1 MAIINLGQ
9 QDLEIGNDWHTFTP
23 AVAAAGDVIP
33 LRLSLISPA
42 PSDLISKAII
52 RYKLDID
59 YPNGDYKY
67 LLRQENCWYADDQQ
81 IIEVTIPPYLP
92 TVGAMVVE
100 ARRFYRF
107 RSFNPGSTM
116 ELQIEFDTD
125 EVTNVNQPDDK
136 FRIFTHG
143 AIAANTVG
151 VLDFSGV
158 TGLWRIYSV
167 WLDMTGVTASDAME
181 ITINNGGNVTSY
193 WNLPATDVPWS
204 PPPNIVGAANT
215 IFIRPTA
222 DVANV
227 VLYAKEAE
235 LDGVVAV

>member
-1 MAIINLGQ
+1 MAIVNLGQ
-9 QDLEIGNDWHTFTP
+9 NDLELGNSWHGYTA
-23 AVAAAGDVIP
+23 AVVAAGDVIP

-81 IIEVTIPPYLP
+81 IIEVTIPPYLQ

-125 EVTNVNQPDDK
+125 EVRNVNQPEDK
-136 FRIFTHG
+136 FTIFTHG
-143 AIAANTVG
+143 AITGGTVG
-151 VLDFSGV
+151 TLDFSGV
-158 TGLWRIYSV
+158 SGLWRIYAV
-167 WLDMTGVTASDAME
+167 WLDMTGVGVDDSME
-181 ITINNGGNVTSY
+181 ITINNGANVTAY
-193 WNLPATDVPWS
+193 WNLPLEQVPWQ

-222 DVANV
+222 DVSNV

-235 LDGVVAV
+235 LDEVVVV